1 MTNEATSSQR
11 SEPLRIGILGAA
23 RIAELSMIEPA
34 KATGHRVIAVA
45 ARNPDRAK
53 AFAAQHGVDRA
64 HADYQAVLDDPNVE
78 VVYNALVNSEHA
90 RWNIA
95 ALRAGKHVLSEK
107 PFTANA
113 DQAKAVREV
122 ALEVTGASG
131 GTIVEGFHYL
141 HHPVTQRL
149 RQIVA
154 SGRLGELRHVEI
166 DMQMAAPPDDD
177 PRWSYELAGGALM
190 DIGCYALHACRQ
202 FGRWTSGE
210 PRLISATGGARAGRP
225 AVDEWMTVDLEYPDG
240 LSGTARW
247 NMASTIERRM
257 TWTVTGEHGSVMA
270 PSWPVPHLDDRV
282 VLTTS
287 TGSHEEFLGRR
298 TSYTYQLEALAALL
312 RAGKPFGIDVDD
324 AVASMTL
331 VDQVYSATGFA
342 LRGIG

>member
-1 MTNEATSSQR
+1 VTNQARSTQR

-23 RIAELSMIEPA
+23 RIAELSMIGPA
-34 KATGHRVIAVA
+34 RATGQRVVAVA

-53 AFAAQHGVDRA
+53 AFAEQHGVDRA
-64 HADYQAVLDDPNVE
+64 HADYQGVLDDPDVE
-78 VVYNALVNSEHA
+78 VVYNALVNSQHA

-95 ALRAGKHVLSEK
+95 ALQAGKHVLSEK

-113 DQAKAVREV
+113 DQATAVKQV
-122 ALEVTGASG
+122 AAASG
-131 GTIVEGFHYL
+131 RRIVEGFHYL
-141 HHPVTQRL
+141 HHPVAQRL

-166 DMQMAAPPDDD
+166 GMQMAAPPDDD

-210 PRLISATGGARAGRP
+210 PQLVSATGGARAGRP
-225 AVDEWMTVDLEYPDG
+225 AVDEWMTVGLAYPDS

-257 TWTVTGEHGSVMA
+257 TWAITGEHGSVMA

-282 VLTTS
+282 VLTRRPDRTRS
-287 TGSHEEFLGRR
+287 SWAGGRPIRTNWRRSPARCAPGSP
-298 TSYTYQLEALAALL
+298 S
-312 RAGKPFGIDVDD
+312 
-324 AVASMTL
+324 ASMST
-331 VDQVYSATGFA
+331 TPWHP
-342 LRGIG
+342 

>member
-1 MTNEATSSQR
+1 
-11 SEPLRIGILGAA
+11 
-23 RIAELSMIEPA
+23 MIEPA
-34 KATGHRVIAVA
+34 RATGHRVVAVA

-53 AFAAQHGVDRA
+53 AFAAQHGIDRA
-64 HADYQAVLDDPNVE
+64 HVDYQAVLDDPEVE
-78 VVYNALVNSEHA
+78 VVDNALVNSEHA

-95 ALRAGKHVLSEK
+95 ALRAGKHVLREK

-113 DQAKAVREV
+113 DQALAVRN
-122 ALEVTGASG
+122 AGAGSSG
-131 GTIVEGFHYL
+131 RIVEGFHYL

-210 PRLISATGGARAGRP
+210 PQLVSATGGARAGRP
-225 AVDEWMTVDLEYPDG
+225 AVDEWMTVGLEYPDG

-247 NMASTIERRM
+247 NMASTVERRM
-257 TWTVTGEHGSVMA
+257 TWTITGDHGPVMA
-270 PSWPVPHLDDRV
+270 PCWPIPHLDDRV

-298 TSYTYQLEALAALL
+298 TSYTYQLEALAGLL
-312 RAGKPFGIDVDD
+312 RAGELFGIDVDD

-331 VDQVYSATGFA
+331 VDEVYAAAGFP
-342 LRGIG
+342 LRGAG

>member
-1 MTNEATSSQR
+1 MTHEATSTQR
-11 SEPLRIGILGAA
+11 IEPIRIGILGAA

-34 KATGHRVIAVA
+34 RATGHRVVAVA

-53 AFAAQHGVDRA
+53 AFAAKHGVDRA
-64 HADYQAVLDDPNVE
+64 HANYQQVLDDPDIE

-90 RWNIA
+90 RWKHRRPA
-95 ALRAGKHVLSEK
+95 GRQARAQRETVHRQRRPGIG
-107 PFTANA
+107 
-113 DQAKAVREV
+113 VREV
-122 ALEVTGASG
+122 AETSTGS
-131 GTIVEGFHYL
+131 IVEGFHYL

-166 DMQMAAPPDDD
+166 DMQMPAPPDGD
-177 PRWSYELAGGALM
+177 PRWSYEL
-190 DIGCYALHACRQ
+190 
-202 FGRWTSGE
+202 
-210 PRLISATGGARAGRP
+210 GARAGRP
-225 AVDEWMTVDLEYPDG
+225 AVDEWMTVDLANPDG

-257 TWTVTGEHGSVMA
+257 TWTIMGEHGSLTA

-298 TSYTYQLEALAALL
+298 TSYTYQLEALAGLL
-312 RAGKPFGIDVDD
+312 RAGEPFGIDVDD

-331 VDQVYSATGFA
+331 LDQVHAATGFP
-342 LRGIG
+342 LRGSG